1 MRAALVSEYRKFFT
15 TRMWWVLL
23 VTMAVLMVGMA
34 AAVAYAATVPVSE
47 GGMEPPAILG
57 MDDADIA
64 LSVYSIAA
72 GFGYVFPVI
81 VGAMAVTGE
90 FRHQT
95 ITPTFLAEPRR
106 GVVLGAKLLGA
117 VPLGAF
123 FGVIGTLATVAGAA
137 GMFAIRGSETFLSDQ
152 DVLMGLGSSVVALV
166 LWTLLGVG
174 FGTVLKNQVA
184 SIVVILAYNQLAEPL
199 LRMLFNSVDALR
211 GAAKFFPGAAADALV
226 GSSLYANYGEVFLL
240 DRWQGFLV
248 LLAYGVGLTAIGR
261 FTTFR
266 RDITWAP

>member
-1 MRAALVSEYRKFFT
+1 MRAALLAEYRKFFT

-23 VTMAVLMVGMA
+23 ITMAVLMVGMA

-47 GGMEPPAILG
+47 GGMEPPPILA
-57 MDDADIA
+57 MDGADIA

-81 VGAMAVTGE
+81 IGAFSVSGE

-106 GVVLGAKLLGA
+106 SVVLGAKLLGA
-117 VPLGAF
+117 IPLGAF
-123 FGVIGTLATVAGAA
+123 FGVVGTLATVGGAA
-137 GMFAIRGSETFLSDQ
+137 AMFAIRGKDVYLSDP
-152 DVLMGLGSSVVALV
+152 DVLRGLGASVVALV
-166 LWTLLGVG
+166 LWTLVGVG

-184 SIVVILAYNQLAEPL
+184 AIVVILAYNQLAEPL
-199 LRMLFNSVDALR
+199 LRLLFSSVDALR
-211 GAAKFFPGAAADALV
+211 GASKFFPGAAADALV
-226 GSSLYANYGEVFLL
+226 GSSLYASYGEVFLL
-240 DRWQGFLV
+240 SRWGGFFV
-248 LLAYGVGLTAIGR
+248 LLAYGVGLTLIGR

-266 RDITWAP
+266 RDIT

>member
-1 MRAALVSEYRKFFT
+1 MRSALVAEYRKFFT

-34 AAVAYAATVPVSE
+34 AGLAFATTVPVSE
-47 GGMEPPAILG
+47 GGMEPPPILG
-57 MDDADIA
+57 MDGADIA

-72 GFGYVFPVI
+72 GLGYVFPVI
-81 VGAMAVTGE
+81 IGAMSVTGE

-106 GVVLGAKLLGA
+106 SVVLGAKLLGA
-117 VPLGAF
+117 IPLGLF
-123 FGVIGTLATVAGAA
+123 FGIAGTLTTVAGAA
-137 GMFAIRGSETFLSDQ
+137 GMFAIRGEDAFLSDP
-152 DVLMGLGSSVVALV
+152 DVLRGLGTSVVALV
-166 LWTLLGVG
+166 LWTLVGVG

-184 SIVVILAYNQLAEPL
+184 SIVVILAYNQLVEPL
-199 LRMLFNSVDALR
+199 LRILFSSVDALK

-248 LLAYGVGLTAIGR
+248 LLAYGVCFTAIGR

-266 RDITWAP
+266 KDIT